1 MATPEICV
9 DADASRS
16 APGESSA
23 AGHLHGACGAEITDE
38 GVRFSVWAPA
48 AQRVVVVLQS
58 PMPGEHELDLVGD
71 GYFSGFVQGV
81 AAGARYRFRLD
92 GDGLFPDPCSRFQ
105 PEGPDGPSLVVDPR
119 RFAWTDAEW
128 RGIDMRGQVLYELHV
143 GAFTREGTFDAA
155 AADIANLRELGVTVL
170 ELMPVAEFPGK
181 HNWGYD
187 GVGLFAPFHGYGDEH
202 ALRRFVDAAHALGIA
217 VILDVVYNHVGP
229 HSNYLDR
236 FSPSYF
242 TDRHENEWGAALNF
256 DGPDSGAVRAHF
268 VRNAAYWI
276 SEFHLDGLRLDATQ
290 SIHDQTRPHVLAEVA
305 AAARA
310 AARDRR
316 IILVAENEPQNVACL
331 LPPEAGGYGLDA
343 MWNDDFHHSARVA
356 LTGRRDG
363 YFHDHRGSAQEFV
376 AAAKRGFL
384 FQGQRYDWQQQPR
397 GTPVLD
403 RPAWSMIVFT
413 QNHDQV
419 ANTLDGRRLHTIAAP
434 ARLRAMVA
442 LTLLCPQT
450 PMLFMGEEFAASAPF
465 TFFADPCAG
474 EGSQVWAGRREFLSQ
489 FDHYD
494 SPDAQA
500 IVPDPCA
507 ASTFLAAKLDRSER
521 EKHAHVYSLYRD
533 LLRIRRSDPVISAQ
547 RADRLDG
554 AVLAPRAFVLR
565 FFDAEYGDRLLA
577 VNLGTDLDV
586 PSVPEPLL
594 APPAGARWVLDWSSE
609 HTRYG
614 GLGVLDPC
622 RDSGWRLPSDSATL
636 MRAEPSSSQP
646 EAGDAA

>member
-1 MATPEICV
+1 
-9 DADASRS
+9 
-16 APGESSA
+16 
-23 AGHLHGACGAEITDE
+23 
-38 GVRFSVWAPA
+38 
-48 AQRVVVVLQS
+48 
-58 PMPGEHELDLVGD
+58 
-71 GYFSGFVQGV
+71 
-81 AAGARYRFRLD
+81 
-92 GDGLFPDPCSRFQ
+92 
-105 PEGPDGPSLVVDPR
+105 
-119 RFAWTDAEW
+119 
-128 RGIDMRGQVLYELHV
+128 
-143 GAFTREGTFDAA
+143 
-155 AADIANLRELGVTVL
+155 
-170 ELMPVAEFPGK
+170 
-181 HNWGYD
+181 
-187 GVGLFAPFHGYGDEH
+187 
-202 ALRRFVDAAHALGIA
+202 
-217 VILDVVYNHVGP
+217 
-229 HSNYLDR
+229 
-236 FSPSYF
+236 
-242 TDRHENEWGAALNF
+242 
-256 DGPDSGAVRAHF
+256 
-268 VRNAAYWI
+268 
-276 SEFHLDGLRLDATQ
+276 
-290 SIHDQTRPHVLAEVA
+290 
-305 AAARA
+305 
-310 AARDRR
+310 
-316 IILVAENEPQNVACL
+316 VACL

-554 AVLAPRAFVLR
+554 AVLAPAAFVLR

>member
-38 GVRFSVWAPA
+38 GVRFSAWAPA

-58 PMPGEHELDLVGD
+58 PMPGEHELDAVGD

-554 AVLAPRAFVLR
+554 AVLAPAAFVLR